1 MKSRYSIIIFII
13 LVAAAAG
20 CKKSFLDRPSQ
31 SQISSNNFYKST
43 SDLRLATA
51 SLYGGSPWWNWNN
64 NAMLPLGD
72 ILSGNAYFAYYGDFV
87 QLYTRTITGQNA
99 VMASAWTGLYDV
111 VAQCNTVIN
120 AVQQQAAD
128 SISTATKN
136 AAVAEARFIRGVAYY
151 HLAMLWG
158 AVPIIEDNSKLI
170 KQPLLNRN
178 ILTDVYKFITIDLT
192 YAAQNLPLADEKGR
206 VTTWSAQGMLG
217 KVYLTMAGLG
227 QTGARNQAFL
237 DSAVKYAGNVCTN
250 SGLTL
255 LPSYYNLFRSQYND
269 NQESLFALQWAP
281 GVGYGNGNSLQTYS
295 PSNSI
300 NPFNTGAWTP
310 LAPTYDLYQIYSWK
324 DSVRR
329 KASFML
335 TGDYYPELNAAGG
348 GFTATGPSMKKHI
361 IGNQTDNGA
370 PTMDI
375 WSSIEHDAILRL
387 SDVYLVYA
395 EAILGNNATT
405 TDANALQYFNAVRTR
420 AGVDP
425 APMLDIDTVMRERR
439 IELAFEGQY
448 WFDLVRLSYY
458 NPQMAV
464 DILNNQQRVTFTYAG
479 GVATPIPAGQP
490 GGPVAV
496 VPATI
501 SSFTLQLP
509 ATDVASDPKLADQ
522 PVPYY

>member
-1 MKSRYSIIIFII
+1 MKSRYSILF
-13 LVAAAAG
+13 LTLFAATAG

-31 SQISSNNFYKST
+31 SQISSSTFYQST

-51 SLYGGSPWWNWNN
+51 SLYGGAPWFDWNN
-64 NAMLPLGD
+64 QSLLPMGD
-72 ILSGNAYFAYYGDFV
+72 ILSGNAYFAYQGDFV
-87 QLYTRTITGQNA
+87 QLYTRTITAQNG
-99 VMASAWTGLYDV
+99 VTTTGWTGLYNV
-111 VAQCNTVIN
+111 VGQCNTVIN
-120 AVQQQAAD
+120 AIGQQAAD
-128 SISTATKN
+128 SIPAASRN
-136 AAVAEARFIRGVAYY
+136 AAIGEARFIRAVAYY

-170 KQPLLNRN
+170 KQPLLKRN
-178 ILTDVYKFITIDLT
+178 IVSDVYKFIVKDLT
-192 YAAQNLPLADEKGR
+192 FASQNLPASDVKGR

-217 KVYLTMAGLG
+217 KVYLTLAGL
-227 QTGARNQAFL
+227 NQNGSRDQSLL
-237 DSAVKYAGNVCTN
+237 DSAAKYAGNVCMN
-250 SGLTL
+250 SGLAL
-255 LPSYYNLFRSQYND
+255 QADYYGMFRAQNND
-269 NQESLFALQWAP
+269 NPEALFSLQWAA

-295 PSNSI
+295 PSSSI
-300 NPFNTGAWTP
+300 NPYNTGAWTP
-310 LAPTYDLYQIYSWK
+310 LSPTYDLYSLYTWK
-324 DSVRR
+324 DTVRR

-348 GFTATGPSMKKHI
+348 GFTATGPAMKKHL
-361 IGNQTDNGA
+361 IGNQIDNNS

-405 TDANALQYFNAVRTR
+405 TDANALKYFNAVRTR

-448 WFDLVRLSYY
+448 WYDLVRLSYY
-458 NPQMAV
+458 NPQKAV
-464 DILNNQQRVTFTYAG
+464 DMINNQQRYTFSYSA
-479 GVATPIPAGQP
+479 GVATPTPSGQA
-490 GGPVAV
+490 GGPMAV
-496 VPATI
+496 LPATI
-501 SSFTLQLP
+501 SSFTMPLP
-509 ATDVASDPKLADQ
+509 AAEVAADPDLSGD